1 LWIIYSIWVGGKLMG
16 KTRDDLG
23 LTLDRVRLI
32 DSVDE
37 HYTPRSGE
45 RMSNRV
51 LVLAICI

>member
-1 LWIIYSIWVGGKLMG
+1 MG

>member
-1 LWIIYSIWVGGKLMG
+1 MG

-37 HYTPRSGE
+37 HYTLRSDE
-45 RMSNRV
+45 TMSNRA
-51 LVLAICI
+51 LALAICI